1 VPRRL
6 ELGKPH
12 ELTPK
17 ELNRPCNFGVLKM
30 QSVTVL
36 QELIDRLPARL
47 QALPSEKVEHK
58 PAPDAWS
65 AKEELGHLLDSAAN
79 NHQRIVRT
87 QLEEHPA
94 MPGYDGDAWV
104 ALHQYHS
111 RDWHSLIERWAALNR
126 QLLAA
131 AEAAPDSAWSRTCTI
146 GDSKPLTLQFVF
158 DDYIHHMLEHLR
170 HMGVQVDDL
179 AMQASNAG

>member
-1 VPRRL
+1 
-6 ELGKPH
+6 
-12 ELTPK
+12 
-17 ELNRPCNFGVLKM
+17 M
-30 QSVTVL
+30 QSLIVL

-47 QALPSEKVEHK
+47 HALPSSKVGNK

-104 ALHQYHS
+104 ALHQYQN
-111 RDWHSLIERWAALNR
+111 RDWPALIDQWAALNS
-126 QLLAA
+126 QLLSA
-131 AEAAPDSAWSRTCTI
+131 AEAVPDSAWTRTCTI
-146 GDSKPLTLQFVF
+146 ADSEPLTLQFVF

-170 HMGVQVDDL
+170 HMGVAVGDF
-179 AMQASNAG
+179 ARQASNAG

>member
-1 VPRRL
+1 
-6 ELGKPH
+6 
-12 ELTPK
+12 
-17 ELNRPCNFGVLKM
+17 M
-30 QSVTVL
+30 QSLFVL

-47 QALPSEKVEHK
+47 QALSSNKVEDK

-79 NHQRIVRT
+79 NHQRIVRM

-104 ALHQYHS
+104 TLHQYQR
-111 RDWHSLIERWAALNR
+111 RDWPALIERWAALNS

-131 AEAAPDSAWSRTCTI
+131 AEAVPDSAWSRTCTI
-146 GDSKPLTLQFVF
+146 ADSEPLTLQFVF

-170 HMGVQVDDL
+170 HMGVAVDDF
-179 AMQASNAG
+179 ATRAKSASQA